1 MAHNRAPS
9 TTPILDCIEV
19 AGSANGSRSDIDD
32 SSDEYQ
38 ESEAMSDSDNN
49 FDPCDTTLL
58 DSLDSGS
65 TARAR
70 FQLSPDKSNSASK
83 KSSRLQVRRKY
94 NTRVCNTA
102 TLTIPSLVGRC
113 LPTCSHSSLQPFGL
127 EKFKIRWIL
136 ILPTL
141 RYDSH

>member
-9 TTPILDCIEV
+9 KTPILDCIEV
-19 AGSANGSRSDIDD
+19 AGSANGSRSDIDH

-38 ESEAMSDSDNN
+38 ESEAMSDSDDN

-70 FQLSPDKSNSASK
+70 FQLSPDKSNSTSNK
-83 KSSRLQVRRKY
+83 PSRLQVRRKY
-94 NTRVCNTA
+94 NPHVCHTA
-102 TLTIPSLVGRC
+102 TLTVPSLIGRSR
-113 LPTCSHSSLQPFGL
+113 PTCPHLSLQPFGL
-127 EKFKIRWIL
+127 EEFKLRWNW

-141 RYDSH
+141 RYDTQ